1 MQKDKLNKSESAQAI
16 TDFISIKKSNG
27 LTPKTLNHYEASLR
41 VFEEWR
47 TKPLEELK
55 QLDMAQY
62 VQKLRETPLRPK
74 SVELRMHPV
83 KSFLR
88 WMLTGQIKGTAPQC
102 CIGLEIK
109 KETRQKPHTL
119 VNTKLLQYILGEV
132 NRFDQKVYFT
142 LLYDTGARRSEI
154 LDLRMGDIG
163 RDEHGMY
170 VELNGKTGYRKNYL
184 HESIGLVSHYVNSLP
199 DDPKWHLFN
208 KVRENTGNERLSY
221 GTVDKWMYRIREKL
235 VAKKILSA
243 SDRLSFHSFRHT
255 KARNLKRLKWS
266 NDEIN
271 VWMGWAKNSN
281 MSTYYGQAREE
292 DVVNRFLEDTGRAK
306 KDEEPTSCEC
316 PVCLETNGVTHKF
329 CGSCGNALRP
339 EFAHDRNKLENSQKL
354 QAELKQARELIQ
366 QLKEIP
372 HLSGHLGL
380 EALE

>member
-1 MQKDKLNKSESAQAI
+1 MQQDIINKSESAQAI
-16 TDFISIKKSNG
+16 TDFMFIKKSNG

-47 TKPLEELK
+47 TKPLDELS
-55 QLDMAQY
+55 QMDMAQY

-88 WMLTGQIKGTAPQC
+88 WMLTGNIKGSAPPC
-102 CIGLEIK
+102 CVGLEIK

-119 VNTKLLQYILGEV
+119 INSKLLQYILSEV

-235 VAKKILSA
+235 VEKKILSA

-281 MSTYYGQAREE
+281 MATHYGQAREE
-292 DVVNRFLEDTGRAK
+292 DVVHRFLEDTGRK
-306 KDEEPTSCEC
+306 VVEEEETSCKC
-316 PVCLETNGVTHKF
+316 PVCLEVNGSTAKF
-329 CGSCGNALRP
+329 CSSCANALRP
-339 EFAHDRNKLENSQKL
+339 EFAHDRNKVEDNQKL
-354 QAELKQARELIQ
+354 QAELNQARELIQ

-372 HLSGHLGL
+372 HLAGHLGI
-380 EALE
+380 EIE